1 MCEFIFKGIKKE
13 AAPRTTSS
21 PNQIKPNYKFI
32 SKMKCR
38 D

>member
-1 MCEFIFKGIKKE
+1 MDLAIGGIKKE
-13 AAPRTTSS
+13 VAIATSS

-32 SKMKCR
+32 FEKISLR